1 MELNNNQHSNE
12 QAPTQLQPLQNLG
25 TKQDSLVQH
34 RSDYA
39 TNQPDKK
46 AVLLCPEKTSPQV
59 IYRAV
64 GWVAGT
70 YKPSEAKFYQGV
82 LVTEDGLTIPSELTR
97 QLRSR
102 LKKEHAGYASD
113 PDFFKEPF
121 RWTVYPRTDPVEFHL
136 VAMRPLTPV
145 PADAPGLDSFR
156 VVGLIKS
163 CSDGVATVRIQR
175 NQEPPQRW
183 KHHNEW
189 KPIVLTLE
197 GSVVPPE
204 ALGQIWDLEVQRSGE
219 RLLVKAGRPY
229 EPSAEDLAW
238 LEKQFVITKTDSV
251 E

>member
-12 QAPTQLQPLQNLG
+12 LAPTQTQ
-25 TKQDSLVQH
+25 
-34 RSDYA
+34 
-39 TNQPDKK
+39 
-46 AVLLCPEKTSPQV
+46 PQV

-70 YKPSEAKFYQGV
+70 YKPSESKFYQGV

-102 LKKEHAGYASD
+102 LKKEHTGYASE
-113 PDFFKEPF
+113 PDFFKESF
-121 RWTVYPRTDPVEFHL
+121 RWTVYPKTDPIEFHL
-136 VAMRPLTPV
+136 AAMRPLTSV

-163 CSDGVATVRIQR
+163 CSDGVVTVRIQR
-175 NQEPPQRW
+175 NQEPPDDVRW
-183 KHHNEW
+183 KHNNEW
-189 KPIVLTLE
+189 KAIVLTLE
-197 GSVVPPE
+197 GSLPTQ
-204 ALGQIWDLEVQRSGE
+204 ALGQIWEMEVQRSGE

-238 LEKQFVITKTDSV
+238 LEKQSKLQRAILLSNIKSGCMTILICSQCATMNHA
-251 E
+251 